1 MTIRNESFAG
11 GVCITAEIIDLNVGT
26 IAFEEHGVVTSTRS
40 LTVDEVARY
49 TPPAPVVSPEERL
62 AAAQAAL
69 APLEQVAAPYT
80 TADIVDVLLDVR
92 TALGG

>member
-1 MTIRNESFAG
+1 MIRNEVFVD
-11 GVCITAEIIDLNVGT
+11 GVCVRATIVDLNAGT
-26 IAFEEHGVVTSTRS
+26 IAFEENGIVTSNRA
-40 LTVDEVARY
+40 LTADEVTAY
-49 TPPAPVVSPEERL
+49 TPPPPDPDPVGQLE
-62 AAAQAAL
+62 AARAAL

>member
-1 MTIRNESFAG
+1 MIRNETYLS
-11 GVCITAEIIDLNVGT
+11 GVCVSAEIIDLHAGT
-26 IAFEEHGVVTSTRS
+26 IAFEDKGVIKSTRA
-40 LTVDEVARY
+40 LTAEEAATY
-49 TPPAPVVSPEERL
+49 APTPPTEAERL

-69 APLEQVAAPYT
+69 APLEQIAAPYT